1 MASAMP
7 SPTETKGPAIGI
19 PAERLAVAV
28 YAVGASVMLP
38 VSLSPYFFQ
47 CIVYQYRYRKVC
59 NKIND
64 MEQEYIVP
72 FVEFC
77 LIVIVHYLFASI
89 IMLIIKVYKNQYHN
103 PDQQHYMSGRIAI
116 GYK

>member
-28 YAVGASVMLP
+28 YAVGAQCHVAGL
-38 VSLSPYFFQ
+38 VISLFFQ
-47 CIVYQYRYRKVC
+47 CIVYQYGYRKVC

-72 FVEFC
+72 FVDFC
-77 LIVIVHYLFASI
+77 LIIIVHYLFAST
-89 IMLIIKVYKNQYHN
+89 IMLIIKVYEYQY
-103 PDQQHYMSGRIAI
+103 
-116 GYK
+116 